1 MVARRM
7 EPEQN
12 IALSETGSFGALFG
26 VLAVIVAAMMFA
38 LMALTFVDVV
48 GRYAFAR
55 PVPGAREYIEFIMG
69 TLIFSGFPLLSRD
82 NSHITV
88 SLFDNAFRGRVR
100 RWKDFFIIAVSAGA
114 VGFISVRILDSAM
127 DFHESGLW
135 GEYLDIPI
143 YPVVYGMSGL
153 SFVAFA
159 VLLLLLWAHG
169 KHAMSN

>member
-1 MVARRM
+1 M
-7 EPEQN
+7 ETEQN
-12 IALSETGSFGALFG
+12 IAVSGDGAIGILFR
-26 VLAVIVAAMMFA
+26 VLTVIVAVMMFA

-48 GRYAFAR
+48 GRYAFAS

-100 RWKDFFIIAVSAGA
+100 RWKEFFIIAVSAGS

-135 GEYLDIPI
+135 GEYLDVPI

-153 SFVAFA
+153 SFIAFG

-169 KHAMSN
+169 KQAISE